1 LVIGN
6 CIDQIHTP
14 SRGQRIVI
22 QLKYTNQSMD
32 QSVNHLS
39 FHNDDIVR
47 CDAQSPVREVQKCQ
61 TMIYKKCLA
70 TCS

>member
-1 LVIGN
+1 
-6 CIDQIHTP
+6 
-14 SRGQRIVI
+14 
-22 QLKYTNQSMD
+22 MD

-70 TCS
+70 TCSWSVLREVLCFFVFA